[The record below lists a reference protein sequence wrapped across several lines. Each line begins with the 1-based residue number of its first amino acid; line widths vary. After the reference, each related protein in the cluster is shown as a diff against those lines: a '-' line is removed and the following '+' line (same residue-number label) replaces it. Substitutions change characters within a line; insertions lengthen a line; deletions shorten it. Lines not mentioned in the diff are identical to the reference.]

1 MMNMFRFMSG
11 ESVLIAMGNVRAHKF
26 RSFLTVLGIVI
37 GVMTVIVV
45 ASLLTGMRSNIV
57 GLIEQYGTSNI
68 FAFHLSTGPGIGTR
82 DRREL
87 TRKPLRPIDGEA
99 IRAQSS
105 AVEDVAN
112 IGYVRRIDRTINY
125 QGATYKQAYLQGVSP
140 SYAKVANIYLHE
152 GRFINEIDDQ
162 HRREVMV
169 IGVNLVEALFP
180 NENQI
185 VGKLVELAGNTFEII
200 GVLGQRKSGFF
211 IENEEDN
218 VVFIPYRTAR
228 KLSPEDES
236 LMLLIEAK
244 TGRLRE
250 ALSQT
255 EEILR
260 RQRGVRFNEPNN
272 FDLKTAEKF
281 AEQFDNITRT
291 VGLVAIA
298 ISGIALLVGGIGVMN
313 IMLVTVTERAR
324 EIGIRKAVGA
334 RRIDIIGQFLFE
346 AMMLTSLGGVLGV
359 VFAIVASYI
368 IMFLIPELPA
378 SIPLWAVIQG
388 VGVSTVIGLI
398 FGVWPA
404 RKASRLD
411 PTECLRY
418 E

>member
-1 MMNMFRFMSG
+1 MSG

-218 VVFIPYRTAR
+218 VVFIP
-228 KLSPEDES
+228 
-236 LMLLIEAK
+236 
-244 TGRLRE
+244 
-250 ALSQT
+250 
-255 EEILR
+255 
-260 RQRGVRFNEPNN
+260 
-272 FDLKTAEKF
+272 
-281 AEQFDNITRT
+281 
-291 VGLVAIA
+291 
-298 ISGIALLVGGIGVMN
+298 
-313 IMLVTVTERAR
+313 
-324 EIGIRKAVGA
+324 
-334 RRIDIIGQFLFE
+334 
-346 AMMLTSLGGVLGV
+346 
-359 VFAIVASYI
+359 
-368 IMFLIPELPA
+368 
-378 SIPLWAVIQG
+378 
-388 VGVSTVIGLI
+388 
-398 FGVWPA
+398 
-404 RKASRLD
+404 
-411 PTECLRY
+411 
-418 E
+418 